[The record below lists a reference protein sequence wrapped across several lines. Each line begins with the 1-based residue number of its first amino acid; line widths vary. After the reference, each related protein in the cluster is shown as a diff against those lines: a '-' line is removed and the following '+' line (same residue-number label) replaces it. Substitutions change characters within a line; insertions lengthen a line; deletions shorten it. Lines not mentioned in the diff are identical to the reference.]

1 MSIENI
7 QKKRFL
13 ETIYKM
19 YYALGSDP
27 SDSEISNIYGRYFS
41 RFAPGSSVTVPYD
54 DLNAQSVIDQD
65 TLNRIMV
72 HIIYNLDVLY
82 EAFYDQ
88 IEDLY
93 SIVNTYNS
101 RIESIRSKRAEIE
114 KKVDDQLFSIRNT
127 DGFYYSVSEAFNDLS
142 KTDVNLTTAVV
153 DVENRKLDIPK
164 LNSGL
169 FNYVGN
175 IISRASNVTVET
187 IFEGSIV
194 KTENVSLQNAF
205 NGLNNFD
212 WRYTFESSTIG
223 LCTIKITIPV
233 LSTLTQN
240 VSLIEGK
247 INSIKPVDTAA
258 IVVDPTS
265 RSRSLSFTKSNTLD
279 FDRFSFSFPAV
290 STNSIELYFTKSEPD
305 RTLVLNQGVTY
316 CYDLRIDELVISSPY
331 YDTAATYVSQ
341 PIGLPTNQNENL
353 IIDKVVLDVRDQVP
367 TGSSIRYYIAKD
379 NPGANN
385 IYDYDWISISP
396 LNIKD
401 SNNPVMVNFSGTN
414 ITSSSVVDST
424 SGSFASSASSMVK
437 IPRETLYNNPI
448 SNYYYESDSSE
459 LGFNLYRFAKFSAS
473 IKPYDSYILE
483 NVDSNQLT
491 VSIVNGQQL
500 DKSSWQQVLSGS
512 KTDVVYTSFVR
523 TINNTQE
530 FFTAQNIPYG
540 SIRLETNVMADQD
553 LSITEA
559 FLKDLSAQYWDI
571 KIYLNGIDLTANN
584 TLSAGILS
592 ANITWSF
599 KKGPNNVVII
609 INKSSNNTSSTNT
622 AFNGAISIL
631 ANRSILSLNG
641 IKCYKNYLYE
651 VKVED
656 LRNYYSN
663 KDNVFSI
670 IQYENVY
677 EIVYRRSEEI
687 ISGSRVY
694 YTYNSDNDV
703 QSIRVRADL
712 FRGSNVYTGPSI
724 NSYTVKFR
732 H

>member
-41 RFAPGSSVTVPYD
+41 RFNPGSSVNVPYE
-54 DLNAQSVIDQD
+54 DLNGQSKIDQD

-72 HIIYNLDVLY
+72 HIIYNMDVLY
-82 EAFYDQ
+82 ESFYEQ

-93 SIVNTYNS
+93 SIVNSYNT
-101 RIESIRSKRAEIE
+101 RIESIKSKRAEIE
-114 KKVDDQLFSIRNT
+114 KRVDDQLFSLRNT

-142 KTDVNLTTAVV
+142 KTDINLTSAVV

-175 IISRASNVTVET
+175 VISKSSNAVVET
-187 IFEGSIV
+187 IFEGAVV
-194 KTENVSLQNAF
+194 KTENISMQNAF

-212 WRYTFESSTIG
+212 WRYTYQSSTIG
-223 LCTIKITIPV
+223 LCTIKVTLPINN
-233 LSTLTQN
+233 LTQN

-247 INSIKPVDTAA
+247 INSIKPVDIAA
-258 IVVDPTS
+258 IVVNPAS
-265 RSRSLSFTKSNTLD
+265 RSNSLSFTKSNTLD
-279 FDRFSFSFPAV
+279 FDRFSFSFPAI
-290 STNSIELYFTKSEPD
+290 STSSIELYFTKSEPD
-305 RTLVLNQGVTY
+305 RVIAGTQGVTY
-316 CYDLRIDELVISSPY
+316 SYDLRIDELVISSPY
-331 YDTAATYVSQ
+331 YDSSATYVSL
-341 PIGLPTNQNENL
+341 PIGLPSDQNENL
-353 IIDKVVLDVRDQVP
+353 IIDKVVLDTKDQVP
-367 TGSSIRYYIAKD
+367 TGSSIKYYIAQDK
-379 NPGANN
+379 PGANN

-396 LNIKD
+396 
-401 SNNPVMVNFSGTN
+401 SNVIDTIDPVVVNFSGTN
-414 ITSSSVVDST
+414 KTSSSIIDSATT
-424 SGSFASSASSMVK
+424 SSTVSMGK
-437 IPRETLYNNPI
+437 IPRQSSSNNPI
-448 SNYYYESDSSE
+448 ANYYYESDSSE
-459 LGFNLYRFAKFSAS
+459 LGFDLYRLAKFAAG
-473 IKPYDSYILE
+473 IKPYDTYILE

-491 VSIVNGQQL
+491 IDIVNGQEL
-500 DKSSWQQVLSGS
+500 DKTSWQQILSGTR
-512 KTDVVYTSFVR
+512 TDIVYTSFTR

-540 SIRLETNVMADQD
+540 SIRIETNVMAEQD
-553 LSITEA
+553 IAITEA
-559 FLKDLSAQYWDI
+559 FLKDLSAQYWDV
-571 KIYLNGIDLTANN
+571 KIYLNGVDLTANEI
-584 TLSAGILS
+584 LSAGILS

-599 KKGPNNVVII
+599 KRGPNNLVII
-609 INKSSNNTSSTNT
+609 INKSSNNTSGTNT
-622 AFNGAISIL
+622 AFNGSISIL
-631 ANRSILSLNG
+631 ENRSILSLNG

-651 VKVED
+651 VKTED

-677 EIVYRRSEEI
+677 EIAYRRSEEI

-694 YTYNSDNDV
+694 YNYNTDNDV
-703 QSIRVRADL
+703 SSIRVRVDL

>member
-41 RFAPGSSVTVPYD
+41 RFSPGSSVNVPYE
-54 DLNAQSVIDQD
+54 DLNGQSRIDQD

-72 HIIYNLDVLY
+72 HIIYNMDVLY
-82 EAFYDQ
+82 ESFYEQ

-93 SIVNTYNS
+93 SIVNSYNT
-101 RIESIRSKRAEIE
+101 RIESIKSKRAEIE
-114 KKVDDQLFSIRNT
+114 KRVDDQLFSLRNT

-142 KTDVNLTTAVV
+142 KTDINLTSAVV

-175 IISRASNVTVET
+175 VVSRSSNAVVET
-187 IFEGSIV
+187 IFEGAVV
-194 KTENVSLQNAF
+194 KTENVSMQNAF

-212 WRYTFESSTIG
+212 WRYTYQSSSIG
-223 LCTIKITIPV
+223 LCTIKITLPI
-233 LSTLTQN
+233 SSLTQN
-240 VSLIEGK
+240 ISLIEGK
-247 INSIKPVDTAA
+247 INSIKPVDIAA
-258 IVVDPTS
+258 IVVNPTS
-265 RSRSLSFTKSNTLD
+265 RSNSLSFTKSNTLD
-279 FDRFSFSFPAV
+279 FDRFSFSFPAI
-290 STNSIELYFTKSEPD
+290 SANSIELYFTKAEPD
-305 RTLVLNQGVTY
+305 RVIAGTQGVTY
-316 CYDLRIDELVISSPY
+316 SYDLRIDELVISSPY
-331 YDTAATYVSQ
+331 YDSSASYVSL
-341 PIGLPTNQNENL
+341 PIGLPSDQNENL
-353 IIDKVVLDVRDQVP
+353 IIDKVVLDVKDQVP
-367 TGSSIRYYIAKD
+367 TGSSIRYYIAQDK
-379 NPGANN
+379 PGANN
-385 IYDYDWISISP
+385 VYDYDWISISP
-396 LNIKD
+396 SNVKD
-401 SNNPVMVNFSGTN
+401 TIDPVVVNFSGTN
-414 ITSSSVVDST
+414 KTSSSVVDST
-424 SGSFASSASSMVK
+424 TASSTVSMAK
-437 IPRETLYNNPI
+437 IPRQSSSNNPI
-448 SNYYYESDSSE
+448 ANYYYESDSTE
-459 LGFNLYRFAKFSAS
+459 LGFDLYRLTKFAAGV
-473 IKPYDSYILE
+473 KPYDTYILE

-491 VSIVNGQQL
+491 VNIVNGEEL
-500 DKSSWQQVLSGS
+500 DKTSWQQILSGTR
-512 KTDVVYTSFVR
+512 TDIVYTSFTR

-540 SIRLETNVMADQD
+540 SIRIETNIMADQD
-553 LSITEA
+553 ISITEA
-559 FLKDLSAQYWDI
+559 FLKDLSAQYWDV
-571 KIYLNGIDLTANN
+571 KIYLNGVDLTANEI
-584 TLSAGILS
+584 LSAGILS
-592 ANITWSF
+592 ANVTWSF
-599 KKGPNNVVII
+599 KRGQNNLVII
-609 INKSSNNTSSTNT
+609 INKSSNNTSGTNT
-622 AFNGAISIL
+622 AFNGSISIL

-641 IKCYKNYLYE
+641 VKCYKNYLYE
-651 VKVED
+651 VKTED

-694 YTYNSDNDV
+694 YNYNTDNNV
-703 QSIRVRADL
+703 SSIRVRADL